1 MGTYRGLSEPVQ
13 SAQGENLLSSFK
25 SDLIDFELRD
35 RIAVLTLNR
44 PEKRNAINDIL
55 IQDLHRFFST
65 PPSDALAVI
74 LKGNGDH
81 FCAGLDLAEHRER
94 DVAESFEHSRYW
106 HRTFDL
112 IQYGGLPVIAVMHGA
127 VMGGGLELATTAHVR
142 VAEPSTIYQ
151 LPEGRRGIYVGGGA
165 SIRVARVIGPG
176 RMTEMMLTGRRRNAE
191 EGQELGLSHYLV
203 GDGEAFEKAIEL
215 ADTITGNAPLAN
227 KMMLNTIQ
235 RIDRMGES
243 EGYFVESLA
252 SALTQTSEDARE
264 GMRAFL
270 EKRKIRFD
278 E

>member
-55 IQDLHRFFST
+55 IQDLHRFFSA
-65 PPSDALAVI
+65 PPSDAVAVI

>member
-1 MGTYRGLSEPVQ
+1 
-13 SAQGENLLSSFK
+13 
-25 SDLIDFELRD
+25 
-35 RIAVLTLNR
+35 
-44 PEKRNAINDIL
+44 
-55 IQDLHRFFST
+55 
-65 PPSDALAVI
+65 
-74 LKGNGDH
+74 
-81 FCAGLDLAEHRER
+81 
-94 DVAESFEHSRYW
+94 
-106 HRTFDL
+106 
-112 IQYGGLPVIAVMHGA
+112 
-127 VMGGGLELATTAHVR
+127 
-142 VAEPSTIYQ
+142 
-151 LPEGRRGIYVGGGA
+151 
-165 SIRVARVIGPG
+165 
-176 RMTEMMLTGRRRNAE
+176 MTEMMLTGRRRNAE

-203 GDGEAFEKAIEL
+203 GEDEAFEKAIEL

>member
-55 IQDLHRFFST
+55 IQDLHRFFSD

-127 VMGGGLELATTAHVR
+127 VMGGGLEVATTAHVR

>member
-1 MGTYRGLSEPVQ
+1 VGTYRGLSEPVQ

-55 IQDLHRFFST
+55 IQDLHRFFSA

>member
-1 MGTYRGLSEPVQ
+1 MADFT
-13 SAQGENLLSSFK
+13 
-25 SDLIDFELRD
+25 SDFLDFELRGN
-35 RIAVLTLNR
+35 IAVLTLNR
-44 PEKRNAINDIL
+44 PEKRNAVNETLILDIN
-55 IQDLHRFFST
+55 RFFNA
-65 PPSDALAVI
+65 PPKEALAVV
-74 LKGNGDH
+74 LRAKGSH
-81 FCAGLDLAEHRER
+81 FCAGLDLSQHKER
-94 DVAESFEHSRYW
+94 DVDEAFDISRYW

-112 IQYGGLPVIAVMHGA
+112 VQYGGLPVVAAMHGA

-176 RMTEMMLTGRRRNAE
+176 RMTEMMLTGRRMDAE
-191 EGQELGLSHYLV
+191 EGQQVGLSHHLV
-203 GDGEAFEKAIEL
+203 GDGEVFDKAMEL
-215 ADTITGNAPLAN
+215 AETIAGNALLAN

-252 SALTQTSEDARE
+252 SALTQASDDAKE

-270 EKRKIRFD
+270 QKRDIRFD
-278 E
+278 K

>member
-1 MGTYRGLSEPVQ
+1 M
-13 SAQGENLLSSFK
+13 SAFSSTF
-25 SDLIDFELRD
+25 LDFEMRD

-44 PEKRNAINDIL
+44 PEKRNAVNDTL
-55 IQDLHRFFST
+55 IQDLHRFFSD
-65 PPSDALAVI
+65 PPKDALVGVVRA
-74 LKGNGDH
+74 NGDH
-81 FCAGLDLAEHRER
+81 FCAGLDLSEHKER
-94 DVAESFEHSRYW
+94 DVDEAFEHSRYW

-112 IQYGGLPVIAVMHGA
+112 IQYGGLPFVAAMHGA
-127 VMGGGLELATTAHVR
+127 VMGGGLEFAATAHVR

-176 RMTEMMLTGRRRNAE
+176 RMTEMMLTGRRMNAE
-191 EGQELGLSHYLV
+191 EGQQLGLSHHLV
-203 GDGEAFEKAIEL
+203 GEGEAFEKAMEL
-215 ADTITGNAPLAN
+215 AETIAGNAPLAN

-252 SALTQTSEDARE
+252 SALTQASDDARE

-270 EKRKIRFD
+270 EKRDIRFD
-278 E
+278 K

>member
-55 IQDLHRFFST
+55 IQDLHRFFSA

-106 HRTFDL
+106 HRTFAL

-227 KMMLNTIQ
+227 KMMLNTIK

>member
-1 MGTYRGLSEPVQ
+1 VT
-13 SAQGENLLSSFK
+13 AFT
-25 SDLIDFELRD
+25 SDLIDFEMRG

-44 PEKRNAINDIL
+44 PEKRNAVNETL
-55 IQDLHRFFST
+55 IQDINRFFSA
-65 PPSDALAVI
+65 PPGEALAVV
-74 LKGNGDH
+74 LRANGDH
-81 FCAGLDLAEHRER
+81 FCAGLDLAQHKER
-94 DVAESFEHSRYW
+94 NVDEAFDVSRYW

-112 IQYGGLPVIAVMHGA
+112 IQYGGLPVVAAMQGA

-176 RMTEMMLTGRRRNAE
+176 RMTEMMLTGRRLNAE
-191 EGQELGLSHYLV
+191 EGQQMGLSHHLV
-203 GDGEAFEKAIEL
+203 GAGEAFDKAMEL
-215 ADTITGNAPLAN
+215 AETISGNAPLAN

-252 SALTQTSEDARE
+252 SALTQASEDAQE

-270 EKRKIRFD
+270 EKRDIRFD
-278 E
+278 EK

>member
-1 MGTYRGLSEPVQ
+1 MPEFL
-13 SAQGENLLSSFK
+13 
-25 SDLIDFELRD
+25 SDLLHFEMRD

-44 PEKRNAINDIL
+44 PEKRNAVNDTLLADI
-55 IQDLHRFFST
+55 HRFFIAR
-65 PPSDALAVI
+65 PSNALVI
-74 LKGNGDH
+74 VIRANGNH
-81 FCAGLDLAEHRER
+81 FCAGLDLSEHRER
-94 DVAESFEHSRYW
+94 DVDEAFEHSRYW

-112 IQYGGLPVIAVMHGA
+112 IQYGGLPVVAALHGA

-176 RMTEMMLTGRRRNAE
+176 RMTEMMLTGRRMDAD
-191 EGQELGLSHYLV
+191 EGQNLGLSHHLV
-203 GDGEAFEKAIEL
+203 GKGEAFDKAMEL
-215 ADTITGNAPLAN
+215 AENIAGNAPLAN
-227 KMMLNTIQ
+227 KMILNTVQ

-252 SALTQTSEDARE
+252 SALTQASDDANE

-270 EKRKIRFD
+270 EKQDIRFD
-278 E
+278 R